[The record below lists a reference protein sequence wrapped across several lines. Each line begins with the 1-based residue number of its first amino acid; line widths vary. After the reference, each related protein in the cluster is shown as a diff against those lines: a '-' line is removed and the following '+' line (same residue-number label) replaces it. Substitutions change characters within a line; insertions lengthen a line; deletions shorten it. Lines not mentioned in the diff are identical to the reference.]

1 MAKLFPWDPWL
12 EMECLKE
19 DMKRHAENTACPSPF
34 IDNAKRL
41 GQFRPLAD
49 VIETDD
55 VFLVLVELPGLERQD
70 VSLEVH
76 GNELAVFGERK
87 PPQALAGAAFQ
98 VMERSYGCFS
108 RRFVLPE
115 AIDAM
120 AVEASMKSGLLH
132 VQVPK
137 RSRKLLKMNISI
149 AVEE

>member
-1 MAKLFPWDPWL
+1 
-12 EMECLKE
+12 
-19 DMKRHAENTACPSPF
+19 
-34 IDNAKRL
+34 
-41 GQFRPLAD
+41 
-49 VIETDD
+49 
-55 VFLVLVELPGLERQD
+55 
-70 VSLEVH
+70 
-76 GNELAVFGERK
+76 
-87 PPQALAGAAFQ
+87 
-98 VMERSYGCFS
+98 MERSYGCFS